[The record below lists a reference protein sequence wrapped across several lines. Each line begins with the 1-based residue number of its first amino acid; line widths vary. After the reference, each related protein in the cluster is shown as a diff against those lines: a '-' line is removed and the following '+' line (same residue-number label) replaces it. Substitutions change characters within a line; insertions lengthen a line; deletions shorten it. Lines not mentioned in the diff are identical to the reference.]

1 MPGTDLK
8 ENDMK
13 LLSRKS
19 ITAATAVAVLGGLSI
34 AAVPSEAAS
43 LVHHKAGATTTRPPR
58 P

>member
-34 AAVPSEAAS
+34 AAVPSKAAS
-43 LVHHKAGATTTRPPR
+43 PVHHRAGA
-58 P
+58 

>member
-1 MPGTDLK
+1 
-8 ENDMK
+8 MK